1 MPFLVVLLLLVT
13 VILVVIVVVLTAP
26 VVLAQTGYFIVSTV
40 LVLVLEYEHLRLV
53 LVQVAV
59 MEGSVRVHDEHTRR
73 GQRVDGSDELLRHPH
88 LVRRRFI
95 FFFHTCFF
103 PSEKTDI
110 S

>member
-1 MPFLVVLLLLVT
+1 MPFLVVLVVVVT
-13 VILVVIVVVLTAP
+13 VILVVVVVVLTAP

-73 GQRVDGSDELLRHPH
+73 GQRVETEEAPDVFSTAAIDQHDRPRFVALLLLPF
-88 LVRRRFI
+88 V
-95 FFFHTCFF
+95 
-103 PSEKTDI
+103 
-110 S
+110 